1 MAVKLTVLRMKRP
14 RSQAPL
20 DVVRMSSASRKRS
33 KPDDAEVM
41 ALTRLMDANSSIDV
55 KREENR
61 HPISMQS
68 ATTDVE
74 SSANSAMIFK
84 RKFEDDIGANSSC
97 SSFLSKQFADI
108 LDGKA
113 DETIHIV
120 DCATA
125 EVEVEENDG
134 GENQS
139 KKRTKVVM
147 VGSHDV
153 LLTKDIL
160 SKTKKKVGVL
170 DPLTR
175 RVDQCLVECYENFN
189 VQPFLTMITGSEV
202 IEASNG
208 SIKFLNLINKQC
220 SNGRGCALH
229 LAALTNDRNSVLALL
244 SSGANPMVRDND
256 NLTPAH
262 VASLSGNN
270 EISYLLNQRS
280 GLVDEGTFVYDYYVI
295 QTDSTDHLE
304 QSKISLSKQDAR
316 YEDAPMIEFLDEDV
330 DSMNDDENDYDH
342 DSNDEGFEGNDYPDD
357 VYDSDS
363 SDDAGSRGLIR
374 MEVNHNFSSA
384 NRDGII
390 GYQDYDDYEHEN
402 LFGTFRSS
410 PNPPNANLNSYAYD
424 SEVDG
429 SDIDYD

>member
-1 MAVKLTVLRMKRP
+1 MAVKLTVIRMKRP

-20 DVVRMSSASRKRS
+20 DVVRMSSISRKRS

-41 ALTRLMDANSSIDV
+41 ALTKLMDANSSIDV
-55 KREENR
+55 KREDNR
-61 HPISMQS
+61 HPISMKS

-74 SSANSAMIFK
+74 SSRNSAMIFK

-97 SSFLSKQFADI
+97 SSFLSKQFAGI

-120 DCATA
+120 DCAAA
-125 EVEVEENDG
+125 EVEVEENG
-134 GENQS
+134 GGDNQP

-153 LLTKDIL
+153 LLTKD
-160 SKTKKKVGVL
+160 KAKKKVGVL

-189 VQPFLTMITGSEV
+189 VKPFLTLITGSKV

-208 SIKFLNLINKQC
+208 SIKFLNLINRRC

-229 LAALTNDRNSVLALL
+229 LAALTNDRNSILALL
-244 SSGANPMVRDND
+244 SSGANPMVHDND
-256 NLTPAH
+256 NLTPAQ

-280 GLVDEGTFVYDYYVI
+280 GLDDEETFVYDYYVMQT

-304 QSKISLSKQDAR
+304 QSGTSLSKEDTR

-330 DSMNDDENDYDH
+330 DSMDEDENDHDH

-363 SDDAGSRGLIR
+363 SDDAGSRGWIR
-374 MEVNHNFSSA
+374 METNHNFSSS

-390 GYQDYDDYEHEN
+390 GYQDYDDYEHES
-402 LFGTFRSS
+402 LFGTLRSS
-410 PNPPNANLNSYAYD
+410 PNPLNANLNNYAYD
-424 SEVDG
+424 SELDG